1 MQWSEQLGVF
11 LWGTTPL
18 TSLLLSLC
26 TLTDGPEVWGP
37 FRPRRC
43 RGGLYSVV
51 QRPQRDQSETLGR
64 AVIALKEEL
73 TISLPSI
80 EMR

>member
-43 RGGLYSVV
+43 RGGAL
-51 QRPQRDQSETLGR
+51 QRGPEAAEGSE
-64 AVIALKEEL
+64 
-73 TISLPSI
+73 
-80 EMR
+80 